1 MLSFQ
6 QVQRAVK
13 MRKPRWQKV
22 SLFLYSSWLRRVRGP
37 TLFDKKLKAFI
48 HCINVGCG
56 DGEEIGDRSVKSVE
70 TAVLLQLNLY

>member
-1 MLSFQ
+1 M
-6 QVQRAVK
+6 
-13 MRKPRWQKV
+13 
-22 SLFLYSSWLRRVRGP
+22 RGP